1 MSGLDF
7 SAFALAKI
15 LLVLCAATSSLAS
28 LKSKLKRETEAA
40 VSLGLTRDYSTLCNQ
55 TSDYI
60 KENVFLVYASLYYLS
75 FVDLREISIIDLH
88 AGRCQIYAT
97 FVARTRGCGLSFY

>member
-15 LLVLCAATSSLAS
+15 LLVLCATTSSLAS
-28 LKSKLKRETEAA
+28 LKSKLKRETEAGPKAA
-40 VSLGLTRDYSTLCNQ
+40 VSLGLNRDYSTLCNQ

-75 FVDLREISIIDLH
+75 SVVLREISIIDLH

-97 FVARTRGCGLSFY
+97 FVARTR